1 MSYEILVGLNVVD
14 EKIYQQYRT
23 AMKPVLHDYDGDFCY
38 DLKISEVLKS
48 ESNENLN
55 RVFTLNFPSVQ
66 QKDDFF
72 SDPQYL
78 QVKQKFFDRSVDS
91 ITIMASYQKL

>member
-1 MSYEILVGLNVVD
+1 MSYEILVGLNVID

-23 AMKPVLHDYDGDFCY
+23 AMKPILHGYDGKFCY
-38 DLKISEVLKS
+38 DLRISEVLKS

-66 QKDDFF
+66 HKDDFF
-72 SDPQYL
+72 SDSQYM
-78 QVKQKFFDRSVDS
+78 QVKQKFFDKSVDS
-91 ITIMASYQKL
+91 ITIMASYQK

>member
-14 EKIYQQYRT
+14 EGIYQQYRK
-23 AMKPVLHDYDGDFCY
+23 AMKPVLYDYDGDFCY

-48 ESNENLN
+48 ESSENLN

-66 QKDDFF
+66 HKDDFF

-78 QVKQKFFDRSVDS
+78 QVKQRYFDKSVDS
-91 ITIMASYQKL
+91 ITIIASYHK